1 MPGCRENTEDMIHA
15 VKSGEEKEGY
25 KIPLADLRFCA
36 RNVLHIVA
44 KTINKKRKGKG
55 SMVQQL
61 LRFRGGNLYFPE
73 NFCVF
78 VYLLLVIL
86 WYKY

>member
-1 MPGCRENTEDMIHA
+1 MQSR
-15 VKSGEEKEGY
+15 
-25 KIPLADLRFCA
+25 
-36 RNVLHIVA
+36 VA
-44 KTINKKRKGKG
+44 KKRTVTRLRWQITVLCKECTAYRGKDHKIKKRKGKG

-73 NFCVF
+73 IFCVF